1 MKRRIAWLLVLLMA
15 ISLAACGGQPA
26 AGSDG
31 PEEPESGGELREST
45 IYDAV
50 LDRYALRLRNGIDD
64 SEMGEGESGVW
75 EVISAMGEE
84 AGDAVG
90 YTLFDISG
98 DGVPELVIGSISE
111 PAANGEETGLGAQIY
126 ACYTD
131 VDGTPQLVF
140 EGWGRN
146 GYWYA
151 GENRIFNL
159 GSGGA
164 MYTIFGMYVLSED
177 GTTLECTD
185 YYFTYE
191 LDENFEEIGFFH
203 NTTGEWDPAAS
214 QQLDVDE
221 EDFWMIEE
229 EMDQQIRTMELT
241 PFSSYELSGADGAGN
256 VGSENELSP
265 VSVDW
270 EDEAASMVRFS
281 TEETVR
287 DFKVLALT
295 FQEGGDDSRLT
306 FSAEDVYTVKQLTAD
321 DPLVAELL
329 FGGAIP
335 NCGFSYVDETGT
347 VRAFTVEISGM
358 DGSLLTQPLAVDG
371 ETYTLDLTK

>member
-1 MKRRIAWLLVLLMA
+1 MMKRRIAWLLVLLMA
-15 ISLAACGGQPA
+15 ISLASCGSQPA

-31 PEEPESGGELREST
+31 SEDPQTGGEMQET
-45 IYDAV
+45 GIYDAV

-75 EVISAMGEE
+75 EIIGAMGEK

-98 DGVPELVIGSISE
+98 DGVPELVIGDISE
-111 PAANGEETGLGAQIY
+111 PAANGEKTGLGSQIY
-126 ACYTD
+126 ACYTA

-203 NTTGEWDPAAS
+203 NTTGEWDPGVS
-214 QQLDVDE
+214 EQLDVDE
-221 EDFWMIEE
+221 EAFWMIEE
-229 EMDQQIRTMELT
+229 EMDQQIRNMELT
-241 PFSSYELSGADGAGN
+241 PFSSYELSGKDGGTGN
-256 VGSENELSP
+256 IGSENDPSL
-265 VSVDW
+265 VSVAW
-270 EDEAASMVRFS
+270 EDETASQVRFS
-281 TEETVR
+281 AEKTVR
-287 DFKVLALT
+287 DFKVLGLT
-295 FQEGGDDSRLT
+295 FLEGDDSERIAFAAEELCAVDVLT
-306 FSAEDVYTVKQLTAD
+306 PEE
-321 DPLVAELL
+321 PLVQELL

-335 NCGFSYVDETGT
+335 NCGFSYVDEAGT
-347 VRAFTVEISGM
+347 VRAFTVEVSGM
-358 DGSLLTQPLAVDG
+358 DGSLLIQPLTVEG
-371 ETYTLDLTK
+371 TEYVL

>member
-1 MKRRIAWLLVLLMA
+1 MMKRRIAWLLVLLMA
-15 ISLAACGGQPA
+15 ISLAACGSQPA
-26 AGSDG
+26 TESDG
-31 PEEPESGGELREST
+31 SEDPQTGGEMQET
-45 IYDAV
+45 GIYDAV

-75 EVISAMGEE
+75 EVIGAMGEK

-98 DGVPELVIGSISE
+98 DGVPELVIGDISE
-111 PAANGEETGLGAQIY
+111 LAANGEKTGLGSQIY
-126 ACYTD
+126 ACYTA

-146 GYWYA
+146 GFWYA

-164 MYTIFGMYVLSED
+164 MYTIFGMYALSED
-177 GTTLECTD
+177 GTTLHCTD

-203 NTTGEWDPAAS
+203 NTTGEWDPDVS
-214 QQLDVDE
+214 EQLDVDE
-221 EDFWMIEE
+221 EAFWMIEE
-229 EMDQQIRTMELT
+229 EMDQQIRNMELT
-241 PFSSYELSGADGAGN
+241 PFSSYELSGTDGGTGN
-256 VGSENELSP
+256 IGSENDPSP
-265 VSVDW
+265 VSVAW
-270 EDEAASMVRFS
+270 EDEAASQVRFS
-281 TEETVR
+281 ADKTVR
-287 DFKVLALT
+287 DFKVLGLT
-295 FQEGGDDSRLT
+295 FLEGDDSERIAFAAEELCAVDALT
-306 FSAEDVYTVKQLTAD
+306 PEE
-321 DPLVAELL
+321 PLVQELL

-335 NCGFSYVDETGT
+335 NCGFSYVDEAGT

-358 DGSLLTQPLAVDG
+358 DGSLLIQPLTVEG
-371 ETYTLDLTK
+371 TEYVL

>member
-1 MKRRIAWLLVLLMA
+1 MMKRRIAWLLVLLMA
-15 ISLAACGGQPA
+15 ISLAACGSQPA
-26 AGSDG
+26 TESDG
-31 PEEPESGGELREST
+31 SEDPQTGGEMQET
-45 IYDAV
+45 GIYDAV

-75 EVISAMGEE
+75 EIIGAMGEK

-98 DGVPELVIGSISE
+98 DGVPELVIGDISE
-111 PAANGEETGLGAQIY
+111 LAANGEKTGLGSQIY
-126 ACYTD
+126 ACYTA

-164 MYTIFGMYVLSED
+164 MYTIFGMYALSED

-203 NTTGEWDPAAS
+203 NTTGEWDPDVS
-214 QQLDVDE
+214 EQLDVDE
-221 EDFWMIEE
+221 EAFWMIEE
-229 EMDQQIRTMELT
+229 EMDQQIRNMELT
-241 PFSSYELSGADGAGN
+241 PFSSYELSGTDGDTGN
-256 VGSENELSP
+256 IGSENDPSQ
-265 VSVDW
+265 VSVAW
-270 EDEAASMVRFS
+270 EDEAASQVRFS
-281 TEETVR
+281 AEKTVR
-287 DFKVLALT
+287 DFKVLGLTFLEGDDCERIAFAAEELCAVDALT
-295 FQEGGDDSRLT
+295 PE
-306 FSAEDVYTVKQLTAD
+306 E
-321 DPLVAELL
+321 PLVQELL

-335 NCGFSYVDETGT
+335 NCGFSYVDEAGT
-347 VRAFTVEISGM
+347 VRAFTVEVSGM
-358 DGSLLTQPLAVDG
+358 DGSLLIQPLTVEG
-371 ETYTLDLTK
+371 TEYVL

>member
-1 MKRRIAWLLVLLMA
+1 MMKRRIAWLLVLLMA
-15 ISLAACGGQPA
+15 ISLASCGSQPA

-31 PEEPESGGELREST
+31 SEDPQTGGEMQET
-45 IYDAV
+45 GIYDAV

-75 EVISAMGEE
+75 EIIGAMGEK

-98 DGVPELVIGSISE
+98 DGVPELVIGDISE
-111 PAANGEETGLGAQIY
+111 PAANGEKTGLGSQIY
-126 ACYTD
+126 ACYTA

-164 MYTIFGMYVLSED
+164 MYTIFGMYALSED

-203 NTTGEWDPAAS
+203 NTTGEWDPDAS
-214 QQLDVDE
+214 EQLDVDE
-221 EDFWMIEE
+221 EAFWMIEE
-229 EMDQQIRTMELT
+229 EMDQQIRNMELT
-241 PFSSYELSGADGAGN
+241 PFSSYELSGTDGDTGN
-256 VGSENELSP
+256 IGSENDPSQ
-265 VSVDW
+265 VSVAW
-270 EDEAASMVRFS
+270 EDEAASQVRFS
-281 TEETVR
+281 AEKTVR
-287 DFKVLALT
+287 DFKVLGLT
-295 FQEGGDDSRLT
+295 FLEGDDSERIAFAAEELCAVDALT
-306 FSAEDVYTVKQLTAD
+306 PEE
-321 DPLVAELL
+321 PLVQELL

-335 NCGFSYVDETGT
+335 NCGFSYVDEAGT
-347 VRAFTVEISGM
+347 ERAFTVEVSGM
-358 DGSLLTQPLAVDG
+358 DASLLTQPLTVEG
-371 ETYTLDLTK
+371 TEYVL